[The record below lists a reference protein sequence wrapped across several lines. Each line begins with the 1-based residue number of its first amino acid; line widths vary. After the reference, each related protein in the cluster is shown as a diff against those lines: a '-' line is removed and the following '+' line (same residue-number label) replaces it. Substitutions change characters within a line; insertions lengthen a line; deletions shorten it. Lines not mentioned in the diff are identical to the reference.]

1 MSYAIQVIM
10 IKAFSSNQFARAIL
24 YKVLFSFRSTLIIAQ
39 NLALNLNYLF
49 LDVSEISLSSS
60 PATYILMYCTAS
72 SMAFTAVSCFQFKK
86 RYNVLVLKAT
96 WFSHVGKIPGNQ

>member
-10 IKAFSSNQFARAIL
+10 IKAFSINQFARAIL

-49 LDVSEISLSSS
+49 LDISEISLSSS

-72 SMAFTAVSCFQFKK
+72 SMAFTAARCFQFKK
-86 RYNVLVLKAT
+86 CIMY
-96 WFSHVGKIPGNQ
+96 WF

>member
-49 LDVSEISLSSS
+49 LDVSEISLSIHVSFILQNKTNTTVLTLQTPHATVHSS
-60 PATYILMYCTAS
+60 
-72 SMAFTAVSCFQFKK
+72 
-86 RYNVLVLKAT
+86 LVAEA
-96 WFSHVGKIPGNQ
+96 